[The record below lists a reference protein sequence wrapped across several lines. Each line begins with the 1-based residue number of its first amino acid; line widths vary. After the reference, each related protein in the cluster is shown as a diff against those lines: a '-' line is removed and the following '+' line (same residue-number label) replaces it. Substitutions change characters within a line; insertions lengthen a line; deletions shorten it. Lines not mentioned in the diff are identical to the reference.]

1 MFKTEEADYVSV
13 IVKSCVQRV
22 NWSERPGD
30 TYRTAAGNNENTRLN
45 ILHRKTHLSRRVVR
59 LALGVNTH
67 PYPR

>member
-45 ILHRKTHLSRRVVR
+45 ILLRGIICKSGEIGSRRVYSPVS
-59 LALGVNTH
+59 
-67 PYPR
+67 